1 MIDWT
6 ARARA
11 TLAQPSPAPTV
22 KTDET
27 RILSVSSVGSV
38 ANADCRKVLSSVSSV
53 APGAVSESNTG
64 SGNPYMTRQQG
75 DECHVGGWS
84 GDEIATFQGRDARF
98 RQLRRPDAE
107 HLAERLT
114 LRALS
119 AGSWRSLATAPQYAE
134 VRSAAPTPESH
145 PCPTR

>member
-11 TLAQPSPAPTV
+11 TLAQPSPAPPV

-107 HLAERLT
+107 LLADRAET
-114 LRALS
+114 LIA
-119 AGSWRSLATAPQYAE
+119 AGNAT
-134 VRSAAPTPESH
+134 V
-145 PCPTR
+145 